1 MNDLKTIRCA
11 VVGVGRMG
19 THHARIYSQMEG
31 VELIGVVDQN
41 EERRNDI
48 VEEWGGTA
56 FATVEELIDTGV
68 EAVTIATPTIFHFE
82 AALPLLERG
91 IGCLI
96 EKPLAPTAEVATAIS
111 EAAEKG
117 GAVLQ
122 VGHVVRYD
130 PVMRAVASI
139 ENLKPRFIEM
149 VRISPMTFRST
160 DVGVVLDMMIH
171 DLDLLT
177 MLTGQEPNDIRANA
191 VSVMG
196 EAEDMCNARLEFAPG
211 TPGSSGVSCT
221 ANVTAS
227 RLGLKTERKLRI
239 ISEDSYIS
247 ADFVKKSVTMVRKIA
262 NEEQLLDLRTRLA
275 AGEDLSSIDY
285 VDLVEVEEPTV
296 GDEDALTL
304 QAKDFLHSVR
314 TGEKPRVDAEAGS
327 MAIRTAERIME
338 QANMAGARML

>member
-1 MNDLKTIRCA
+1 MTETKTLRCA

-19 THHARIYSQMEG
+19 QHHARIYSQMDDIEF
-31 VELIGVVDQN
+31 VGVVDQS

-48 VEEWGGTA
+48 VEEWGGKA
-56 FATVEELIDTGV
+56 FATVEELIDAGV
-68 EAVTIATPTIFHFE
+68 DAVTIATPTIYHLE
-82 AALPLLERG
+82 VAEPLLERG

-96 EKPLAPTAEVATAIS
+96 EKPLAPTAEVASAIAD
-111 EAAEKG
+111 AAETG
-117 GAVLQ
+117 SAVLQ

-177 MLTGQEPNDIRANA
+177 MLTGKEPTDIHANA

-196 EAEDMCNARLEFAPG
+196 EAEDMCNARLEFNG
-211 TPGSSGVSCT
+211 CT

-239 ISEDSYIS
+239 ISEDSYVS
-247 ADFVKKSVTMVRKIA
+247 ADFVNKSVTMVRKIA
-262 NEEQLLDLRTRLA
+262 NEEQLLDLRARLA

-285 VDLVEVEEPTV
+285 VDLVEVEEPVV

-314 TGEKPRVDAEAGS
+314 TGEKPYIDAEAGS

-338 QANMAGARML
+338 QATASGARML

>member
-1 MNDLKTIRCA
+1 MTETKTLRCA

-19 THHARIYSQMEG
+19 QHHARIYSQMDDIEF
-31 VELIGVVDQN
+31 VGVVDQS

-48 VEEWGGTA
+48 VEEWGGKA
-56 FATVEELIDTGV
+56 FATVEELIDAGV
-68 EAVTIATPTIFHFE
+68 DAVTIATPTIYHLE
-82 AALPLLERG
+82 VAEPLLERG

-96 EKPLAPTAEVATAIS
+96 EKPLAPTAEVANAIAD
-111 EAAEKG
+111 AAETG
-117 GAVLQ
+117 SAVLQ

-177 MLTGQEPNDIRANA
+177 MLTGKEPTDIHANA

-196 EAEDMCNARLEFAPG
+196 EAEDMCNARLEFNG
-211 TPGSSGVSCT
+211 CT

-239 ISEDSYIS
+239 ISEDSYVS
-247 ADFVKKSVTMVRKIA
+247 ADFVNKSVTMVRKIA

-285 VDLVEVEEPTV
+285 VDLVEVEEPVV

-314 TGEKPRVDAEAGS
+314 TGEKPYIDAEAGS

-338 QANMAGARML
+338 QATASGARML